1 MIRRFLVVAGPL
13 VLPARAAAQ
22 LTTGTISG
30 VVLDSSG
37 GILPGVTIAGHQ
49 HGYGSVP
56 FAREQRAGAL

>member
-1 MIRRFLVVAGPL
+1 MIRRFLVIAVLL

-37 GILPGVTIAGHQ
+37 GILPGVTIAVTQ